1 MTFTFEYTM
10 NIGAGLYPQAIHSKD
25 NLLRIFY
32 LTPEHTVSGLIADP
46 VLGLYANLSFE
57 SKGRV
62 SPDDNVSLPSIK
74 RVAHYGGYGFWS
86 AEGDHR
92 FVMFMMPTDISKAF
106 IDGSAGFS
114 IGSEVSQLSCTLLNI
129 RGELLNR
136 FRALVTPGTK
146 MELYFTLGSA
156 EEITLGIFYIDRASV
171 SYPDEKVSVSARN
184 AIGKLLKEQTFDENT
199 TFEAGAL
206 IDNMTAILE
215 LAGVEDYFVGD
226 SGKAWRLRF
235 DSDVTLLDGLKRVIS
250 LLPDW
255 KIDETQNGAV
265 GVATAT
271 DPRFDQ
277 PGVFSFER
285 DKTCWSYSIE
295 YDDSDAAS
303 RVCVTCKEPANKVYA
318 DVPFGK
324 WWVQPAHRTLY
335 VEAADG
341 ASLSELTA
349 MAQELAESIAISGR
363 LESFVG
369 IFTPQLTL
377 GDEVHIEASDGGE
390 EVIGTVTDVTHS
402 FGKSGFYTSF
412 TVDSGGRKTKSRL
425 SDLIGKA
432 SETPNTNGVEIY

>member
-1 MTFTFEYTM
+1 MTLTFEYTM

-32 LTPEHTVSGLIADP
+32 LTPEQTVSGLIADP
-46 VLGLYANLSFE
+46 VLGLYADLVFE
-57 SKGRV
+57 SKGRA
-62 SPDDNVSLPSIK
+62 SPDDAVSLPSLK

-146 MELYFTLGSA
+146 MELYFTLGST
-156 EEITLGIFYIDRASV
+156 EEVTLGIFYIDRASV

-206 IDNMTAILE
+206 IDNMTAIME

-235 DSDVTLLDGLKRVIS
+235 DSDVTLLDGLKRVTS

-265 GVATAT
+265 GVAAAT

-295 YDDSDAAS
+295 YDDSDAVS
-303 RVCVTCKEPANKVYA
+303 RVCVTCKEPENKVYA

-349 MAQELAESIAISGR
+349 MAQELAESISISGR

-377 GDEVHIEASDGGE
+377 GDEVHIETSDGGE

-412 TVDSGGRKTKSRL
+412 TVDSGGRKAKSRL